1 MNIQSLKTNI
11 MHTIQKSNVFG
22 MSKNEALD
30 LGGQNR
36 LRFLQIVSKLQQLRD
51 NDNYPHKFI
60 YGYPG
65 IGKTFE
71 IHKHLD
77 SSGLNYVMLTGN
89 LSMFALGVQLA
100 VINYLNPNQ
109 ERVIVFCDDVDTLVA
124 TESSCN
130 QLKSALHGPRKFTYE
145 KSLQSQW
152 SSLSEIQKE
161 SLKHHQEEGKLG
173 FTVDCKT
180 MSFILVSNIQLPTDD
195 EVRIAREKGKGKA
208 SLLAHK
214 NAIRSRC
221 MVQDFSLTNAELWGW
236 IADVV
241 LRTDCLKQFELN
253 QDEKFIML
261 NFIWDNWE
269 QLTER
274 SIRLIEKMATLK
286 KEYPDTFQT
295 VWEIDFLK

>member
-1 MNIQSLKTNI
+1 

-30 LGGQNR
+30 LGGLNR
-36 LRFLQIVSKLQQLRD
+36 LRFLQVVSKLPQIKEE
-51 NDNYPHKFI
+51 DNYPHKFI

-65 IGKTFE
+65 IGKTYE
-71 IHKHLD
+71 INKQLEASD
-77 SSGLNYVMLTGN
+77 VNNVMVTGN
-89 LSMFALGVQLA
+89 VSMFAFGVQLA
-100 VINYLNPNQ
+100 VINHLNPNQ
-109 ERVIVFCDDVDTLVA
+109 ERVIVFCDDVDTLVS

-152 SSLSEIQKE
+152 SSLSDIQKE
-161 SLKHHQEEGKLG
+161 AIKHHQEEGKLG

-195 EVRIAREKGKGKA
+195 EVRDAREKGKSKA

-221 MVQDFSLTNAELWGW
+221 MVQDFSLSNAELWGW

-241 LRTDCLKQFELN
+241 LRTDCLKQFELD

-274 SIRLIEKMATLK
+274 SIRLIEKMAILK
-286 KEYPDTFQT
+286 KEYPDSFQS

>member
-1 MNIQSLKTNI
+1 MNTLQKT
-11 MHTIQKSNVFG
+11 TVFG

-30 LGGQNR
+30 SGGQNR
-36 LRFLQIVSKLQQLRD
+36 LRFLQVVSKLPQIKED
-51 NDNYPHKFI
+51 DTYPHKFI

-65 IGKTFE
+65 IGKTYE
-71 IHKHLD
+71 INKQLETSD
-77 SSGLNYVMLTGN
+77 VNYVMVTGN
-89 LSMFALGVQLA
+89 VSMFAFGVQLA

-109 ERVIVFCDDVDTLVA
+109 EKAIVFCDDVDTLVA

-161 SLKHHQEEGKLG
+161 AIKHHQEEGKLG

-195 EVRIAREKGKGKA
+195 EVRDAREKGKGKA

-241 LRTDCLKQFELN
+241 LRTDCLKQFDLDQE
-253 QDEKFIML
+253 EKFIML

-269 QLTER
+269 HLTER
-274 SIRLIEKMATLK
+274 SIRLIEKMAILK
-286 KEYPDTFQT
+286 KEYPDSFQS
-295 VWEIDFLK
+295 VWELDFLK

>member
-1 MNIQSLKTNI
+1 

-36 LRFLQIVSKLQQLRD
+36 LRFLQIVSKLQQLKD
-51 NDNYPHKFI
+51 NHNYPHKFI

-71 IHKHLD
+71 IQKHLD
-77 SSGLNYVMLTGN
+77 SSGVKYVMITGN

-100 VINYLNPNQ
+100 VINYSNPAQ
-109 ERVIVFCDDVDTLVA
+109 EKVIVFCDDVDTLVA

-161 SLKHHQEEGKLG
+161 AIKQHEEEGKLG
-173 FTVDCKT
+173 FSVDCKS

-195 EVRIAREKGKGKA
+195 EVRAAREKGKGKA

-241 LRTDCLKQFELN
+241 LRTDCLKQFELD